1 MSDQT
6 TDARFLRSIIRK
18 NAFGF
23 RFSGFRGILIP
34 CRLSGALNLFFRLV
48 LCSVFLLLTP
58 EPGLSAKPGKD
69 KVSTAAAESRSATD
83 SDDLISIDFNNV
95 DIALLVK
102 FISDLTGKNFVLDQ
116 RVNGKVTIISP
127 EKISIPEAYR
137 VFESVLEVYGYTTVQ
152 TGSIVK
158 IIPLTDARTKNIE
171 TMLREE
177 SGAIDDRVVTQLI
190 PLKFADATLVSRLFS
205 PLISKNSVMMPY
217 PATNTLIVTDVHSN
231 INRLL
236 TMLKTIDI
244 PMTGRDITIFPL
256 QYASADQLA
265 KMLDSIFLPGNK
277 TQRDDAIGTD
287 IPFRCVAEDRTNSL
301 VVLANDDYTRRVRE
315 LIGTLDRETPKGN
328 ERMRVIYLENARAD
342 DLVKV
347 LQDMP
352 GKAGEGEAA
361 KSGRQSLLSGNVKIT
376 ADKATNSL
384 IITANKD
391 EYTVLEDIVRQLD
404 IPRSMVYIECLIMEV
419 NVNKDFALGTEWV
432 SMGTTDVSGRDAA
445 FGGGFSGAGTY
456 PGVGGLS
463 PLDGTVGALPMGFSM
478 GIFSELL
485 DIGGIK
491 FPGLAAIVRAYRQ
504 DKDVNILSTP
514 QILTTDNEEAII
526 TVGKN
531 VPYQTKSGSTGTLE
545 SFNTYEYRDVGI
557 TLKITPQISKDRM
570 VRLNINQEVTKLDV
584 TSESTTRLNAE
595 RPTTFKR
602 TIATTVL
609 VQDQRTVVI
618 GGLIDD
624 SFSETE
630 YKTPCLGNIPGL
642 GWLFKSLS
650 TGREKTNLFVFLTPR
665 VLQGPAESDRIYD
678 IKKEQ
683 MDGIRQDNVKTP

>member
-1 MSDQT
+1 
-6 TDARFLRSIIRK
+6 
-18 NAFGF
+18 
-23 RFSGFRGILIP
+23 
-34 CRLSGALNLFFRLV
+34 
-48 LCSVFLLLTP
+48 
-58 EPGLSAKPGKD
+58 
-69 KVSTAAAESRSATD
+69 
-83 SDDLISIDFNNV
+83 
-95 DIALLVK
+95 
-102 FISDLTGKNFVLDQ
+102 
-116 RVNGKVTIISP
+116 
-127 EKISIPEAYR
+127 
-137 VFESVLEVYGYTTVQ
+137 
-152 TGSIVK
+152 
-158 IIPLTDARTKNIE
+158 
-171 TMLREE
+171 
-177 SGAIDDRVVTQLI
+177 
-190 PLKFADATLVSRLFS
+190 
-205 PLISKNSVMMPY
+205 MMPY

-277 TQRDDAIGTD
+277 SQRDDAIGTD

-301 VVLANDDYTRRVRE
+301 VVLANDDYTRRVRAM
-315 LIGTLDRETPKGN
+315 IGTLDRETPKGN
-328 ERMRVIYLENARAD
+328 ERMRVIYLEHARAD

-352 GKAGEGEAA
+352 GKTGEGEAA

-445 FGGGFSGAGTY
+445 FGGGFSGAGAY

-463 PLDGTVGALPMGFSM
+463 PLDGTVGTL
-478 GIFSELL
+478 
-485 DIGGIK
+485 
-491 FPGLAAIVRAYRQ
+491 PGLAALVRAYRQ

-630 YKTPCLGNIPGL
+630 YKTPCLGDIPGL